1 MTSGRYSPL
10 PHTRSAP
17 SISCTSSNR
26 NQKPRPPLKKSLP
39 PAVAGGGLFMSGR
52 ARRNRFRGRHCRPT
66 GRWADHQRQ
75 VGHQLRVDAELRHA
89 RPPDEERRALGGAA
103 RLDGRDTVAVQS
115 SSAASMLRQV
125 VRIEAPDL
133 GRLRFS
139 WMVPA
144 LIPSAN
150 LRDRDL
156 DDAPVRVV
164 LAFEGDRSKFSAR
177 DAMLSELAHA
187 LTGEPMPYATL
198 MYVWGNQSAPGT
210 VLHNTRTSRIRKL
223 VMESGPD
230 KLGQWLEYER
240 DVRADFEKAFGEP
253 PGALVSIG
261 IMTDTDNTR
270 STATAW
276 YWPIRHVPVKG
287 AP

>member
-1 MTSGRYSPL
+1 MALKACNGRAEPPRGGFLLGLMVAVAALMGCAAHPPSPDSIDVSATPWATASVSSGTTGTSGQWKHQEFPGKQATLYRYD
-10 PHTRSAP
+10 R
-17 SISCTSSNR
+17 
-26 NQKPRPPLKKSLP
+26 
-39 PAVAGGGLFMSGR
+39 M
-52 ARRNRFRGRHCRPT
+52 
-66 GRWADHQRQ
+66 
-75 VGHQLRVDAELRHA
+75 
-89 RPPDEERRALGGAA
+89 
-103 RLDGRDTVAVQS
+103 DGRDTVLAQS
-115 SSAASMLRQV
+115 SSSASVLRQM
-125 VRIEAPDL
+125 VRVEAAEL
-133 GRLRFS
+133 GHLRFS
-139 WMVPA
+139 WKVPA
-144 LIPSAN
+144 LIRTAN

-156 DDAPVRVV
+156 SDSPVRVV
-164 LAFEGDRSKFSAR
+164 LAFDGDRSKFSAR

-198 MYVWGNQSAPGT
+198 MYVWGNQISPGT

-223 VMESGPD
+223 VMESGPG
-230 KLGQWLEYER
+230 KVSQWLEYER

-276 YWPIRHVPVKG
+276 YGPVRHLRVKG

>member
-1 MTSGRYSPL
+1 MALKAREVRAEP
-10 PHTRSAP
+10 
-17 SISCTSSNR
+17 
-26 NQKPRPPLKKSLP
+26 PRGGFLLGLTL
-39 PAVAGGGLFMSGR
+39 AVAALMGCASPQPSPDSIDVSTTPWASASVSSGT
-52 ARRNRFRGRHCRPT
+52 T
-66 GRWADHQRQ
+66 GASGQWKHQEFPGKQATRY
-75 VGHQLRVDAELRHA
+75 RY
-89 RPPDEERRALGGAA
+89 A
-103 RLDGRDTVAVQS
+103 RLDGRDAVAVQS

-125 VRIEAPDL
+125 VRIEAADL

-144 LIPSAN
+144 LIPTAN
-150 LRDRDL
+150 LRDRDFS
-156 DDAPVRVV
+156 DSPVRVV
-164 LAFEGDRSKFSAR
+164 LAFEGDRSRFSAR

-198 MYVWGNQSAPGT
+198 MYVWGNQSAPGA
-210 VLHNTRTSRIRKL
+210 VLHNTRTSRVRKL
-223 VMESGPD
+223 VMESGPG
-230 KLGQWLEYER
+230 KLSQWLEYER

-276 YWPIRHVPVKG
+276 YGPIRHVRVKG

>member
-1 MTSGRYSPL
+1 MSILSSSEVFAGPPRSGFVLGLLFTALALLAGCAFKPAPVVAVPEVSASPWAA
-10 PHTRSAP
+10 SSGAADAP
-17 SISCTSSNR
+17 WKHQEFPGKRASNY
-26 NQKPRPPLKKSLP
+26 QY
-39 PAVAGGGLFMSGR
+39 
-52 ARRNRFRGRHCRPT
+52 
-66 GRWADHQRQ
+66 
-75 VGHQLRVDAELRHA
+75 
-89 RPPDEERRALGGAA
+89 A

-115 SSAASMLRQV
+115 NSAASMLRQL
-125 VRIEAPDL
+125 VRVEAADL
-133 GRLRFS
+133 GQLRFS
-139 WMVPA
+139 WKVPA
-144 LIPSAN
+144 LIPGAS
-150 LRDRDL
+150 LRERDQ

-198 MYVWGNQSAPGT
+198 MYVWGNESPPDT
-210 VLHNTRTSRIRKL
+210 LLHNTRTSRIRKI
-223 VMESGPD
+223 VMESGPG

-270 STATAW
+270 SSATAW
-276 YWPIRHVPVKG
+276 YGPLRHVRVKET
-287 AP
+287 P

>member
-1 MTSGRYSPL
+1 MRARFPDSAGLVNFMHVITAIRVLRSGTSTVALALLAACASVQAPQPDTAVDGIAQSRWAAASESGGTTGTSGLWIHQEFPGKRASNYRY
-10 PHTRSAP
+10 
-17 SISCTSSNR
+17 
-26 NQKPRPPLKKSLP
+26 
-39 PAVAGGGLFMSGR
+39 
-52 ARRNRFRGRHCRPT
+52 
-66 GRWADHQRQ
+66 
-75 VGHQLRVDAELRHA
+75 
-89 RPPDEERRALGGAA
+89 A

-125 VRIEAPDL
+125 VRIEAPNL

-144 LIPSAN
+144 LIPAAN

-198 MYVWGNQSAPGT
+198 MYVWGNQSAPGAL
-210 VLHNTRTSRIRKL
+210 LHNTRTGRIRKL

-270 STATAW
+270 SKATAW
-276 YWPIRHVPVKG
+276 YGPIRHVGVKG

>member
-1 MTSGRYSPL
+1 MALKANAANTEP
-10 PHTRSAP
+10 
-17 SISCTSSNR
+17 
-26 NQKPRPPLKKSLP
+26 PRGGFLLGLMI
-39 PAVAGGGLFMSGR
+39 AVTALMGC
-52 ARRNRFRGRHCRPT
+52 A
-66 GRWADHQRQ
+66 
-75 VGHQLRVDAELRHA
+75 A
-89 RPPDEERRALGGAA
+89 RPPSPDSIDVSATPWAA
-103 RLDGRDTVAVQS
+103 ASVSSATTGTSGPWKHQAFPGKQTTRYRYDRLDGRDAVFAQS
-115 SSAASMLRQV
+115 TSAASVLRQV
-125 VRIEAPDL
+125 VRVEVAEL
-133 GRLRFS
+133 GHLRFS
-139 WMVPA
+139 WKVPA
-144 LIPSAN
+144 LISTAS

-198 MYVWGNQSAPGT
+198 MYVWGNKSASGA

-223 VMESGPD
+223 VMESGPG

-270 STATAW
+270 SMATAW
-276 YWPIRHVPVKG
+276 YGPIRHVSVKG

>member
-1 MTSGRYSPL
+1 MCGAPDQPGLLDVSATPWATASVSSGTTGTSGQWKHQEFPGKQATLYRYD
-10 PHTRSAP
+10 R
-17 SISCTSSNR
+17 
-26 NQKPRPPLKKSLP
+26 
-39 PAVAGGGLFMSGR
+39 M
-52 ARRNRFRGRHCRPT
+52 
-66 GRWADHQRQ
+66 
-75 VGHQLRVDAELRHA
+75 
-89 RPPDEERRALGGAA
+89 
-103 RLDGRDTVAVQS
+103 DGRDTVLAQS
-115 SSAASMLRQV
+115 SSSASVLRQM
-125 VRIEAPDL
+125 VRVEAAEL
-133 GRLRFS
+133 GHLRFS
-139 WMVPA
+139 WKVPA
-144 LIPSAN
+144 LIRTAN

-156 DDAPVRVV
+156 SDSPVRVV
-164 LAFEGDRSKFSAR
+164 LAFDGDRSKFSAR

-198 MYVWGNQSAPGT
+198 MYVWGNQISPGT

-223 VMESGPD
+223 VMESGPG
-230 KLGQWLEYER
+230 KVSQWLEYER

-276 YWPIRHVPVKG
+276 YGPVRHVGVKG